1 MFVSVMYESLPT
13 FFVIS
18 FLMLVH
24 LYRKG
29 VLPTCSAFSL
39 CRVVRERFIS
49 DPEAVLNFNCFLHCQ
64 PDSLFSETVPSQL
77 CTVNANAHTLISL
90 PRQPCVF
97 STVCKSVWLHRNHL
111 ARFHEI

>member
-29 VLPTCSAFSL
+29 VLPTSSAFSL

-49 DPEAVLNFNCFLHCQ
+49 DPEAVLNFNSVF
-64 PDSLFSETVPSQL
+64 
-77 CTVNANAHTLISL
+77 CTVSLIH
-90 PRQPCVF
+90 C
-97 STVCKSVWLHRNHL
+97 SVKLFPL
-111 ARFHEI
+111 SCAQLMQMLIL